1 MQPCLTQNQWK
12 QLKVCPS
19 GCPSVPYIDKPS
31 VFAHLQ
37 SKLLSFFTHP
47 PTITGQLCGGR
58 TDQNL
63 YETLDFSWI
72 MANVSS
78 RRSGGSCSWRGNK
91 AGYCL
96 LLLLACL
103 LACLLVQ
110 LCRKVQALLQ
120 QHTIGKG
127 RTKSCC
133 AASHFLCRSSSTEQR
148 CTNSTQVPSRPF
160 CRISQPKLHTPD
172 ESPRDFSD
180 FLEKARRKDFAVV
193 SKRSRKNDKIPP
205 LVAESP
211 W

>member
-58 TDQNL
+58 RDQNL
-63 YETLDFSWI
+63 YDTLDFSRI

-78 RRSGGSCSWRGNK
+78 RRSGAVAVGGETKLATASSSC
-91 AGYCL
+91 
-96 LLLLACL
+96 CL

-133 AASHFLCRSSSTEQR
+133 AASHFLCRSSSTEEGAPTAHR
-148 CTNSTQVPSRPF
+148 SPPGPF
-160 CRISQPKLHTPD
+160 VASANQNFTLQMSHHAT
-172 ESPRDFSD
+172 
-180 FLEKARRKDFAVV
+180 FLTF
-193 SKRSRKNDKIPP
+193 
-205 LVAESP
+205 
-211 W
+211 